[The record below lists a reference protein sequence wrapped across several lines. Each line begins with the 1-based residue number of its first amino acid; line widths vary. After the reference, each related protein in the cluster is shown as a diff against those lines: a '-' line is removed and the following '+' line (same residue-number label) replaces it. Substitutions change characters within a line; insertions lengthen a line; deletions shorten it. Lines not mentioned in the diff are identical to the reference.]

1 MIKFMIKDYEVKE
14 ARYRVLVIH
23 DSGLAIELGIGLKDS
38 VPEIVRAITEA
49 SVALEA
55 NTVNMFYSVG
65 KTLEQAKNAGEVKK
79 EKGIIIEGKSQ
90 RQETPETVRD
100 NSEPVQTNAYLSE
113 EPMRR
118 VSENDE
124 DTERGPSTSN
134 GSPEETA

>member
-65 KTLEQAKNAGEVKK
+65 KTLEQAKSAGK